1 MLTSRQECILCKVVD
16 GYLRSGLPVPSKAIA
31 ADPELDCGASTV
43 RSELAL
49 LEELG
54 LLNHPHTSAGR
65 IPTDA
70 GYRHVVDRMLYTGQ
84 GLLPAPRLDL
94 SMARLSVARREVEDA
109 MRTTTETLSQATNL
123 LAVVSAPSPQT
134 ATIRHVE
141 VLDLQPNLVMAVL
154 ITSTGD
160 VAKVLATLPG
170 PVDPGLLTWA
180 GEYLNERLVGL
191 SLGARMLHQRL
202 ADPTLPATERAFLD
216 HLAPGLAALGAERE
230 ETTLYFEGAARLLSD
245 DHLADVAQI
254 NDLVGLLERRVAL
267 LDVLRA
273 ALGKSGVYVRIGHEN
288 PIPAMRSLALVA
300 AGYGVAQRK
309 LGTVSVIGPVRMDYA
324 QAIPVVREAAFELS
338 RFVEDAYGDN

>member
-1 MLTSRQECILCKVVD
+1 MLTNRQECILCKVVD
-16 GYLRSGLPVPSKAIA
+16 SYLRTGLPVPSRTIA

-49 LEELG
+49 LEEMR
-54 LLNHPHTSAGR
+54 LLDHPHTSAGR
-65 IPTDA
+65 VPTDT

-94 SMARLSVARREVEDA
+94 AVARREVEEA
-109 MRTTTETLSQATNL
+109 MRATTETLSQITNL
-123 LAVVSAPSPQT
+123 LAVVSAPSPKT

-141 VLDLQPNLVMAVL
+141 MIELQAHVVMAII
-154 ITSTGD
+154 ITSTGE
-160 VAKVLATLPG
+160 VSKVLATLPG
-170 PVDPGLLTWA
+170 PVDSGLLTWA

-191 SLGARMLHQRL
+191 HLGARMLHQRL

-216 HLAPGLAALGAERE
+216 HFTPALVALGSSSED
-230 ETTLYFEGAARLLSD
+230 TTLYFDGTARLLSD
-245 DHLADVAQI
+245 DHLAEASQI
-254 NDLVGLLERRVAL
+254 NELVDLLERRAAL
-267 LDVLRA
+267 LEVLRA

-288 PIPAMRSLALVA
+288 PLPAMRSLALVA

-309 LGTVSVIGPVRMDYA
+309 LGTVSLIGPVRMDYA

-338 RFVEDAYGDN
+338 RFVEDAYSED